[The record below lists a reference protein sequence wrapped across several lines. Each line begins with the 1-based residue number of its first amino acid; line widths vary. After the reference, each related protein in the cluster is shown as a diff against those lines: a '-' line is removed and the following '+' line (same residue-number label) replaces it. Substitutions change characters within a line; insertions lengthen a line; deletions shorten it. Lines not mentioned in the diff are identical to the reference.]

1 MLTLKSNLSVIHD
14 SRFSV
19 NKHLLG
25 GVLRKKF
32 LEKFAKLTEKH
43 VAKLTEKHVLYR

>member
-1 MLTLKSNLSVIHD
+1 MPN
-14 SRFSV
+14 SRFSL
-19 NKHLLG
+19 NKHLFG
-25 GVLRKKF
+25 GVLRKKV